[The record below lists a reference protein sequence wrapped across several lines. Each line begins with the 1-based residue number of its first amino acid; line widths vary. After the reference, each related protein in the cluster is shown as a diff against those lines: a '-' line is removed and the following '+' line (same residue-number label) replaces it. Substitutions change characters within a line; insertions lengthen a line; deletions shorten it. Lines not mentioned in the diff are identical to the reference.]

1 MPDRSI
7 RTQVSKSLSTRI
19 FVSSGVSQGSVLGPL
34 LFLIHTR
41 GVSEAT
47 SAVSALFADDTVLFR
62 DDCIGGRQQP
72 CCKLQEDLNALETW
86 AEESHLKFN
95 GSKSVDLRIGPNPS
109 DTNLILNSNVLRQE
123 SSTKH
128 LGVFISRDL
137 KWNLHLESVLCQRL
151 VYQHGLSSNATKKF
165 FSAFIRP
172 RLEYCSDV
180 WCGASPALLRELE
193 KMQLKIAKGIL
204 HPQRCNQPCDTLAQA
219 HLPTLAWRRP

>member
-1 MPDRSI
+1 MDHAVLRRSLSNIGSCGQEQCWFFSYLSDRSI
-7 RTQVSKSLSTRI
+7 QTQVSKRLSTRI
-19 FVSSGVSQGSVLGPL
+19 FVSSGVPQGSVLGPL

-41 GVSEAT
+41 GVSEAM
-47 SAVSALFADDTVLFR
+47 SAVSALFADDTMLFR

-72 CCKLQEDLNALETW
+72 CCKLQEDLNALKTW
-86 AEESHLKFN
+86 AEESNLKFN

-109 DTNLILNSNVLRQE
+109 DNNLILNSNVLRQE

-128 LGVFISRDL
+128 LRVFISSDL

-172 RLEYCSDV
+172 R
-180 WCGASPALLRELE
+180 
-193 KMQLKIAKGIL
+193 
-204 HPQRCNQPCDTLAQA
+204 
-219 HLPTLAWRRP
+219 